1 MPSERDGRRRFE
13 SVGLQPRTRAARHA
27 DPGAE
32 RESEADMK
40 DADRLRDIA
49 SKLLGTFSPSL
60 ALSAENMKE
69 KASKELRRIA
79 RETGWVDGWIRKN
92 TS

>member
-1 MPSERDGRRRFE
+1 
-13 SVGLQPRTRAARHA
+13 
-27 DPGAE
+27 
-32 RESEADMK
+32 MK

-69 KASKELRRIA
+69 KASKELRRSA